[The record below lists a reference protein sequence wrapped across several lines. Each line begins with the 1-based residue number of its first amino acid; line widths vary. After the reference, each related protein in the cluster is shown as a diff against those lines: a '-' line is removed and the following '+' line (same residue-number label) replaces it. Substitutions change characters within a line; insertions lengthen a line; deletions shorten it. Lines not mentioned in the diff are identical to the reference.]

1 MSPARAFED
10 PDVSGIADNRG
21 ATVTESPEPD
31 DTPPPEDAPEN
42 ATAAPD
48 TDAGPEVTDDWD
60 PPDERLQRIEK
71 AIADI
76 EVALRDAN
84 DHAAGRQKVID
95 RLHEENQRLRTGERQ
110 LLLRPVLTDLYRL
123 HLDLHRQAAGM
134 PEEITRE
141 QVVMLLDSF
150 AHSVEFALE
159 RCGVQVV
166 RPNVGDAFDPHA
178 HRVAEVTEAAA
189 PEQDGQVTGVVS
201 TGYLDTVAD
210 RMLAT
215 AVVRVARWTAPT
227 PLVPELEPETD

>member
-1 MSPARAFED
+1 M
-10 PDVSGIADNRG
+10 
-21 ATVTESPEPD
+21 TESPEPD
-31 DTPPPEDAPEN
+31 DTLPPEDAPEN
-42 ATAAPD
+42 VAAEPG
-48 TDAGPEVTDDWD
+48 TDVTGDWD

-71 AIADI
+71 AIAGI

-166 RPNVGDAFDPHA
+166 RPNVGDAFDPHT
-178 HRVAEVTEAAA
+178 HRVAEVTEAES

-201 TGYLDTVAD
+201 AGYLDTVAD

-227 PLVPELEPETD
+227 PLVPETEPELEPETD